1 MKQAISIKQN
11 TDSEPAPSVSIHRS
25 SGDSRQQALVQS
37 AFDIIAECG
46 LEGLRTR
53 EIAARAGMNIA
64 MVHYYFAGKESLI
77 GGVVDYLA
85 DQFTNIQAAPVA
97 EGKPTPLQRL
107 QQEFAD
113 SCLYTENH
121 PKLGIV
127 YEELFLRS
135 RRDPSI
141 LPMLQY
147 LEQYWFRD
155 IESIL
160 KDGVQEGV
168 FRSDIDIELA
178 ANMIMALLRGALM
191 ITIHPFDFDRA
202 RLEIERWLTSK

>member
-1 MKQAISIKQN
+1 VRQAITIKQN
-11 TDSEPAPSVSIHRS
+11 NDPELSLSAPIHRS
-25 SGDSRQQALVQS
+25 SADSRQQALVQA
-37 AFDIIAECG
+37 AFDIIAERG

-97 EGKPTPLQRL
+97 QGKLSPLQRL
-107 QQEFAD
+107 RQEFAD
-113 SCLYTENH
+113 SCIYTNNH
-121 PKLGIV
+121 TKLGIV

-147 LEQYWFRD
+147 LEKYWFGD
-155 IESIL
+155 VESIL

-178 ANMIMALLRGALM
+178 VNMIMALLRGALM
-191 ITIHPFDFDRA
+191 ITVHPFDFKRTC
-202 RLEIERWLTSK
+202 LEVERWLTSK

>member
-1 MKQAISIKQN
+1 MKQVITIKQN
-11 TDSEPAPSVSIHRS
+11 SNSEPVLKGSIHRS
-25 SGDSRQQALVQS
+25 SGDSRQQALVQA
-37 AFDIIAECG
+37 AFDLIAERG

-77 GGVVDYLA
+77 SGVVDFLA

-97 EGKPTPLQRL
+97 EGKLSPLQRL

-113 SCLYTENH
+113 SRLYTEKH
-121 PKLGIV
+121 PKLCIV

-147 LEQYWFRD
+147 LERYWFGD

-160 KDGVQEGV
+160 KDGIQEGV

-178 ANMIMALLRGALM
+178 ANMIMSLLRGSLM
-191 ITIHPFDFDRA
+191 ITIHPFNFGKA
-202 RLEIERWLTSK
+202 CLEVERWLTLK

>member
-1 MKQAISIKQN
+1 MKQVISLKQN
-11 TDSEPAPSVSIHRS
+11 TNTEPALRGSIHRT
-25 SGDSRQQALVQS
+25 SGDSRQQALVQ
-37 AFDIIAECG
+37 ATFDLIAERG

-77 GGVVDYLA
+77 GGVVEYLA

-97 EGKPTPLQRL
+97 EGQPTPIQRL
-107 QQEFAD
+107 RQEFAD
-113 SCLYTENH
+113 SRVYTEMY

-147 LEQYWFRD
+147 LERYWFGD

-160 KDGVQEGV
+160 KDGVQQGV
-168 FRSDIDIELA
+168 FRSDLDIELA
-178 ANMIMALLRGALM
+178 ANMIMSLLRGSLM
-191 ITIHPFDFDRA
+191 ITIHPFAFESA
-202 RLEIERWLTSK
+202 CLEVEHWLTSK